1 MDSSSV
7 VAPADR
13 PTPDSQMPDL
23 QSCRIHI
30 EQVVRAIKS
39 PEVREIIEPV
49 FNSLLRLL
57 ECLSF
62 IERYLRQ
69 VATAEETLALFQ
81 LIHDEAEVLVAF
93 IREEGLNSPAMNDE
107 LIDILDGITFAV
119 SHDLRRVFE
128 PEQST
133 EASQERSHTV
143 VGKLYRAHDLL
154 TNCLQQSTVTLA
166 MVFAP
171 DLVGA
176 KLFNNSDL
184 RFRQSLQLC
193 DDLTDLLQLI
203 EGYEKQ
209 RDQPAL
215 SSLSAGVERFR
226 NQSLECLM
234 YSDWPQFESFC
245 EAIKVA
251 ESSEPE
257 FQPVLHQFRC
267 YLETLLGQVK
277 MRAVLADVFPVQYNS
292 AQFASSTQIQDE
304 SAA

>member
-1 MDSSSV
+1 
-7 VAPADR
+7 
-13 PTPDSQMPDL
+13 
-23 QSCRIHI
+23 
-30 EQVVRAIKS
+30 
-39 PEVREIIEPV
+39 
-49 FNSLLRLL
+49 
-57 ECLSF
+57 
-62 IERYLRQ
+62 
-69 VATAEETLALFQ
+69 
-81 LIHDEAEVLVAF
+81 
-93 IREEGLNSPAMNDE
+93 MNDE

-128 PEQST
+128 PEQWT
-133 EASQERSHTV
+133 GASQKSSHTV

-203 EGYEKQ
+203 ASCEG
-209 RDQPAL
+209 RHDQTAL
-215 SSLSAGVERFR
+215 SNLSDAVERFR

-234 YSDWPQFESFC
+234 YSDWSQFESFC
-245 EAIKVA
+245 ESIKVA

-257 FQPVLHQFRC
+257 FQPILHQFRC

-277 MRAVLADVFPVQYNS
+277 MRAVLADVFPSQYGSEVGGSVEGSQLASTVHDQNDS
-292 AQFASSTQIQDE
+292 AGRDPFAI
-304 SAA
+304 AV